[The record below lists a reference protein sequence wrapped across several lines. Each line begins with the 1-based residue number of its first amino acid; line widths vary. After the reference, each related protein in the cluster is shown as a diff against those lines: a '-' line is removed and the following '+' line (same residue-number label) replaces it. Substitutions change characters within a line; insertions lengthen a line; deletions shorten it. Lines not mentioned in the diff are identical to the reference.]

1 MILVEQCLIKARK
14 QIRRVMDFRG
24 FTPAIFSNLSG
35 YSSKLG
41 RINPIHPI
49 NRYLTICFNY

>member
-14 QIRRVMDFRG
+14 QIRRVMNFRG
-24 FTPAIFSNLSG
+24 FTPVIFSNLSG

-41 RINPIHPI
+41 RINPTHPI
-49 NRYLTICFNY
+49 NR